1 MAKVLVIDDEQS
13 IRTLMAAI
21 LEDEGH
27 EVIQAADGHQGLDL
41 LDTETP
47 DIVILDIMMP
57 GIDGRETYRQI
68 RERPHLDNVPVIMV
82 SAGAYGAPESVN
94 AFMRKPFNLGE
105 FLATLDRV
113 LAVS

>member
-13 IRTLMAAI
+13 IRTLMVAI

-27 EVIQAADGHQGLDL
+27 EVLQAADGYQGLDVL
-41 LDTETP
+41 ESETP

-57 GIDGRETYRQI
+57 GIDGRETYRRI
-68 RERPHLDNVPVIMV
+68 RERPHLEHIPVIMV
-82 SAGAYGAPESVN
+82 SAGAYGAPETVN
-94 AFMRKPFNLGE
+94 AFMRKPFNLSD

-113 LAVS
+113 LSA

>member
-27 EVIQAADGHQGLDL
+27 DVLQAADGYQGLDVL
-41 LDTETP
+41 ETETP

-57 GIDGRETYRQI
+57 GIDGRETYRRI
-68 RERPHLDNVPVIMV
+68 RERPHLEHIPVIMV
-82 SAGAYGAPESVN
+82 SAGAYGAPETVN
-94 AFMRKPFNLGE
+94 AFMRKPFNLSD
-105 FLATLDRV
+105 FLATLDKV
-113 LAVS
+113 LSA